1 MSILMKQ
8 CSHLILFRK
17 KRGTVDLRISK
28 THQESRHMKPLA
40 LIAAIESE
48 RGLVAY
54 AIHKGSINSENF
66 CLPRTAES
74 SHILARTLS
83 LS

>member
-1 MSILMKQ
+1 M
-8 CSHLILFRK
+8 
-17 KRGTVDLRISK
+17 
-28 THQESRHMKPLA
+28 EPLA

-66 CLPRTAES
+66 VAFLDQLKVHMSCPELG
-74 SHILARTLS
+74 LYLDNLS
-83 LS
+83 VNKTNAVK